1 MLFRSREGYTVSW
14 IVPNALKNEMEPI
27 ILDIKPKQ
35 SSFIMEPHEGEEFGY
50 VLEGRVIL
58 VYGDQTITVRKGQ
71 NFYIRG
77 DKEHYLK
84 NEGSYSAKVLW
95 ISTPPLF

>member
-1 MLFRSREGYTVSW
+1 
-14 IVPNALKNEMEPI
+14 
-27 ILDIKPKQ
+27 
-35 SSFIMEPHEGEEFGY
+35 EPHEGEEFGY